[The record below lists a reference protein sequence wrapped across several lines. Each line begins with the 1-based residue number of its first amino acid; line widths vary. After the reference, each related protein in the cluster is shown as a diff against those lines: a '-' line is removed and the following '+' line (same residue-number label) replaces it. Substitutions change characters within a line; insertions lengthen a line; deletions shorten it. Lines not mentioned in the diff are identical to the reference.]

1 MLIISL
7 IIIGGDNN
15 RMFEHVAFALGLA
28 RGVVF
33 TLLLVDS
40 SNEKTVEPCGVDRNG
55 AFRTGEEGIRAAGM
69 SHRH

>member
-7 IIIGGDNN
+7 ISIGGDNA

-28 RGVVF
+28 GGGGVVF

-40 SNEKTVEPCGVDRNG
+40 SNDGDCGTMWGGQEQCLQDRG
-55 AFRTGEEGIRAAGM
+55 VG
-69 SHRH
+69 H